1 MFNFFKRKPDNCES
15 KTFDLKGMHCSSC
28 AVNIDLA
35 LEDLEGINKTK
46 TNYAKSKIEICFD
59 PAIIQLEKIKKT
71 VSDLGYSIVD

>member
-1 MFNFFKRKPDNCES
+1 MFDFFKRTPDNCES
-15 KTFDLKGMHCSSC
+15 KTFNLKGMRCSSC

-59 PAIIQLEKIKKT
+59 PAIVKLGKIKKT
-71 VSDLGYSIVD
+71 ISDLGYSIVD